1 MIPVKLGAKVV
12 IINQFRP
19 EARSQESEVKML
31 QTARPYDCRTAQ
43 QFLHHL
49 EQTKKSCKETDYYN
63 KIGKPVKFAYLIK
76 TKGTEYQ

>member
-31 QTARPYDCRTAQ
+31 QTARPYDCRTAG
-43 QFLHHL
+43 LHNNSYIIWNRL
-49 EQTKKSCKETDYYN
+49 RNPARK
-63 KIGKPVKFAYLIK
+63 LI
-76 TKGTEYQ
+76 TIIR